1 MLVLKKCMIQH
12 NCFYQ
17 GVGILP
23 EDFKLNWMFWSQL
36 QGFAIINITSSC
48 LSQGSCSSVASRC
61 CIFEEFYS
69 HLFMAAAAHGD
80 CREAAPT
87 LGITEC
93 TNTSRPLGFRHQVL
107 QAILLQKSCSNKKKD
122 LLTKLVFDG
131 DCAHEVELS
140 EENGTR

>member
-1 MLVLKKCMIQH
+1 
-12 NCFYQ
+12 
-17 GVGILP
+17 
-23 EDFKLNWMFWSQL
+23 
-36 QGFAIINITSSC
+36 
-48 LSQGSCSSVASRC
+48 
-61 CIFEEFYS
+61 
-69 HLFMAAAAHGD
+69 MAAAAHGD

-131 DCAHEVELS
+131 DCAHEVEPFRGERYSLIFFIVEKLTFRLPILANSPTVHKYADSSLRPAASKTSVERWAPPKCDNETDAEAALS
-140 EENGTR
+140 